1 MESSSSNPDFKDS
14 YSNVFK
20 KHFIIPTRILERE
33 TRKENNLVEAMEVRD
48 LGKNLKREEKI
59 PTTSDWIVKLS
70 PKNQNFRDVNV
81 TRKYFDESKANGE
94 LVEKV
99 SEKFCKPILKKPLV
113 RKKEQSYTEKKAI
126 KFDSSQQKINK
137 FLQISD
143 DRIVLSTSPFDYSE
157 SWNSR
162 GHRSSSNTPRESSSS
177 PTEILSGFPS
187 SRESQSVS
195 SNSTWFSRKRGASN
209 LLILPVQLRP
219 DQERRRVLQAIA
231 QPIEL
236 IVNNDFHFY
245 ILVDDPVLENE
256 FSKL

>member
-1 MESSSSNPDFKDS
+1 M
-14 YSNVFK
+14 FK

-48 LGKNLKREEKI
+48 LGKNLRREEKI

-70 PKNQNFRDVNV
+70 PKNQYFRDVNV
-81 TRKYFDESKANGE
+81 TRKYLDESKAMANTRKYFDESKANGE

-143 DRIVLSTSPFDYSE
+143 DKIVLSTSPFDYSE
-157 SWNSR
+157 SCNSR

-187 SRESQSVS
+187 SRESRSVR

-236 IVNNDFHFY
+236 IVINDFHFY